1 MIEQETHLLKHERDK
16 KESDKLRAEL
26 IECRKV
32 NDEMRREIAHITRRY
47 LDLRREVQR

>member
-1 MIEQETHLLKHERDK
+1 MIEQATHLLQREREEK
-16 KESDKLRAEL
+16 DKLRAEL

-32 NDEMRREIAHITRRY
+32 TDEMRREIAHITRRY